1 MITKGKR
8 PTISDIAKATGYS
21 KTAVSFAFNFPERI
35 SKETREKILKT
46 AKELNFTPDP
56 VARNFSRGKYMTIGF
71 LLPQRLET
79 SLSNPYTQ
87 DVIKGIGCICEE
99 HGYTLTLIPPLHSS
113 ISEAIKNATVDG
125 LIAMGF
131 FFNKTINEAFALRN
145 LPAVVIDGIGD
156 NDMVSVGIDDIAASE
171 LAMNKAIEC
180 GHRDIAIITLPDDA
194 YAFSTPEEATT
205 ICKKRKL
212 GYLNSMIRHGL
223 DEHSATI
230 ESCKATLE
238 DGKETAKRILAKKK
252 PSCIICMSDI
262 VALGVISELKEQGLS
277 VPNDISVIGFDGIID
292 SNLAGF
298 ELTTI
303 SQSAIEK
310 GMLSANLIFQMLKGN
325 AVKKQNHIGYRFIEG
340 STLKKKE
347 G

>member
-1 MITKGKR
+1 MKGKR

-35 SKETREKILKT
+35 SKDAREKILAK

-56 VARNFSRGKYMTIGF
+56 VARNFSKGRHMTIGF
-71 LLPQRLET
+71 LLPQKLEE

-87 DVIKGIGCICEE
+87 EVIKGIGCICEE

-131 FFNKTINEAFALRN
+131 FFNKNIREAFSLRK
-145 LPAVVIDGIGD
+145 LPAVVIDGIGEKEI
-156 NDMVSVGIDDIAASE
+156 VSVGIDDTAAAE
-171 LAMNKAIEC
+171 LAMNKALDC
-180 GHRDIAIITLPDDA
+180 GHKDIAIITLPDDA

-212 GYLNSMIRHGL
+212 GYLRSMQSHDL
-223 DEHSATI
+223 DPNEALI
-230 ESCKATLE
+230 ESCKVTFD
-238 DGKETAKRILAKKK
+238 DGRKTAKAILEKKR

-262 VALGVISELKEQGLS
+262 VALGVISYIRDQGLR
-277 VPNDISVIGFDGIID
+277 VPEDISVIGFDGIINPD
-292 SNLAGF
+292 FAGF

-310 GMLSANLIFQMLKGN
+310 GMLSANLMFQLIEGIEVAQHN
-325 AVKKQNHIGYRFIEG
+325 PIGYRFVEG
-340 STLKKKE
+340 STLRRKE
-347 G
+347 R